1 MVTPPSCAAAPRLL
15 RRCGFTLIE
24 LLVVMAIL
32 GLLLSLS
39 VPRYFAHIDKAK
51 ESVLRQ
57 DLAQLR
63 DAIDKH
69 FGDFDRYPESL
80 DELVTKKYLRRVPVD
95 PITDRAD
102 SWQIRAPERKE
113 LGKVFDVSSG
123 ATGNALDGSA
133 YGSW

>member
-1 MVTPPSCAAAPRLL
+1 MVKPIL
-15 RRCGFTLIE
+15 RATVLEKCFAFTLIE

-39 VPRYFAHIDKAK
+39 VPQYFNHVDKAR

-69 FGDFDRYPESL
+69 FGDTALYPDTL
-80 DELVTKKYLRRVPVD
+80 DDLVKKKYIRRIPVD

-102 SWQIRAPERKE
+102 SWVVVAPEKKE
-113 LGKVFDVSSG
+113 LGKVFDVKSG
-123 ATGNALDGSA
+123 ATTLARDGSTYA
-133 YGSW
+133 SW